1 MVCPH
6 NPALTDVSRR
16 YFPTLCV
23 VRVVLCCGARFSAH
37 AFASPAR
44 RATACVKSDADR
56 SAGASHEVALTSL
69 RRSLVAPYRPEQP
82 APNHPA
88 SALFPTSAPTPG
100 GRLARAVFSASRLR
114 CFSIACVG
122 DAAAR
127 IIRGRF
133 LSGLRTGPAPAVIAT
148 WPGPSKSRRRP
159 WDSLLHPSQF
169 CFRPRVT
176 ASFDVSHPHAVSPR
190 AAASFIVAGST
201 PLVAVRPKACGRGS
215 WGLAPRANRAV

>member
-6 NPALTDVSRR
+6 DPALTDVSRR

-69 RRSLVAPYRPEQP
+69 RRSLVAPYRPELP
-82 APNHPA
+82 APSHPA
-88 SALFPTSAPTPG
+88 SALFPTSAPTPR
-100 GRLARAVFSASRLR
+100 GRFARAVFSASRLR
-114 CFSIACVG
+114 CLSIARLWRRRR
-122 DAAAR
+122 AR
-127 IIRGRF
+127 VIRGRF

-148 WPGPSKSRRRP
+148 WPDRQSPGDAHGIHLIPFAVLLPSAGDDACS
-159 WDSLLHPSQF
+159 
-169 CFRPRVT
+169 
-176 ASFDVSHPHAVSPR
+176 DVSLPHAVSPL
-190 AAASFIVAGST
+190 ATASFIVAG
-201 PLVAVRPKACGRGS
+201 PAAFGGGP
-215 WGLAPRANRAV
+215 

>member
-1 MVCPH
+1 M
-6 NPALTDVSRR
+6 
-16 YFPTLCV
+16 CV

-82 APNHPA
+82 APDHPA

-133 LSGLRTGPAPAVIAT
+133 LSSLRTGPAPAVIAT
-148 WPGPSKSRRRP
+148 WPDRQSPGDAHGIHLIPFAVLLPSAGDDACS
-159 WDSLLHPSQF
+159 
-169 CFRPRVT
+169 
-176 ASFDVSHPHAVSPR
+176 DVSHPHAVSPL
-190 AAASFIVAGST
+190 ATASFIVAGST
-201 PLVAVRPKACGRGS
+201 ACGVDHTLVAA
-215 WGLAPRANRAV
+215 APGVWPRERTVPCDLPAPL